1 MLQVRDVDD
10 SVAAKGVRLV
20 TLLVQSD
27 EMPQE
32 QVCLQTLMLRHAA
45 EHHSHHPSFGTD
57 HLLALTLI
65 AAFQWHAVHDASCSF

>member
-1 MLQVRDVDD
+1 MSVSQVRDVED

-32 QVCLQTLMLRHAA
+32 QVCLLRA
-45 EHHSHHPSFGTD
+45 SSPYSLFS
-57 HLLALTLI
+57 LAVT
-65 AAFQWHAVHDASCSF
+65 

>member
-1 MLQVRDVDD
+1 MCVSQVHDVED

-32 QVCLQTLMLRHAA
+32 QVCLQKPMLSHEAG
-45 EHHSHHPSFGTD
+45 HHTCYLS
-57 HLLALTLI
+57 
-65 AAFQWHAVHDASCSF
+65 WH